1 LLPTNQATVG
11 RNFATYS
18 YKLQHVATTGNKM
31 SSNIRL
37 QKTCQHCGNRLTA
50 KTTVTQFCSD
60 TCAKR
65 AYKERKRNEK
75 IEVAIKEETEKALY
89 NPAIAQKEFLT
100 VEEACQLINASRWTI
115 YRLIEKGEL
124 KAGKLGRSTRIPRAA
139 INELF
144 KLSEA

>member
-1 LLPTNQATVG
+1 
-11 RNFATYS
+11 
-18 YKLQHVATTGNKM
+18 M
-31 SSNIRL
+31 SSNIRF
-37 QKTCQHCGNRLTA
+37 KKICQHCGNHFIA

-65 AYKERKRNEK
+65 AYKLRKRNEK
-75 IEVAIKEETEKALY
+75 IKVVIKEETGKPLY
-89 NPAIAQKEFLT
+89 NPTIAQKEFLT

-115 YRLIEKGEL
+115 YRLIEKGDL

-144 KLSEA
+144 KLTEA

>member
-1 LLPTNQATVG
+1 
-11 RNFATYS
+11 
-18 YKLQHVATTGNKM
+18 M

-37 QKTCQHCGNRLTA
+37 QKTCQHCGNRFTA

-65 AYKERKRNEK
+65 AYKQRKRNEK

-115 YRLIEKGEL
+115 YRLIEKGEIAHSMVGRHRRL
-124 KAGKLGRSTRIPRAA
+124 KAEDVFAYKAERDKVRSKAMDDLIADGAGRY
-139 INELF
+139 
-144 KLSEA
+144 